1 MYPINPANEFY
12 MNQANQSQMW
22 LPFPPQQQT
31 PRINSRF
38 VTNVDEA
45 KAAMIDG
52 ISYNVFLD
60 SSTGKIYLKK
70 LGNNGVSDFLVYTI
84 EEPEVKADPIT
95 EINSR
100 LTKIE
105 NFIGGLNDKSISSNA
120 GIRQPEPVPY
130 TTVAE
135 QNERHDE
142 TESAGISK
150 NAGNGWRKK

>member
-12 MNQANQSQMW
+12 LNQASQAQQW
-22 LPFPPQQQT
+22 LPFPPQNT

-38 VTNVDEA
+38 VTNIDEA

-70 LGNNGVSDFLVYTI
+70 LGNNGVSDFLVYTV
-84 EEPEVKADPIT
+84 EEPEIKADPIT

-105 NFIGGLNDKSISSNA
+105 NFIGGLNDKSVSGNA
-120 GIRQPEPVPY
+120 GVQQSEPVFNQSV
-130 TTVAE
+130 TE
-135 QNERHDE
+135 QNERYDE
-142 TESAGISK
+142 TKSAGIPK